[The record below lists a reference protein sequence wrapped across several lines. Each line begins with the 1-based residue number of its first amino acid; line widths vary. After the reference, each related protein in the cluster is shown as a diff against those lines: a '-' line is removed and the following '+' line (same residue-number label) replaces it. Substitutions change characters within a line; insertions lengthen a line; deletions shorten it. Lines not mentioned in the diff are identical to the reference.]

1 MSTTDS
7 RGSKRRRALQM
18 AAVLVLLIAI
28 PASASHRFEDVSS
41 RDLGHAEISRI
52 AEAGVTVG
60 CNPPAS
66 DEFCPDRLVP
76 RWQMAVFLDRIAG
89 RSATATSV
97 TTLRSAGSGLI
108 GGTPVT
114 VDLLSGGQG
123 SAVGQTTVDGSV
135 TVTSDGAGC
144 PCEVEAFLY
153 RVRDDR
159 KVGASVYG
167 QLPAAAGSA
176 ASAVT
181 LALSG
186 GLGQGSDRTEVYA
199 VGVFVEGAP
208 GNAKAT
214 GSINASWT
222 PYDGG

>member
-1 MSTTDS
+1 MPTTDT
-7 RGSKRRRALQM
+7 RASKRRRAMQM

-41 RDLGHAEISRI
+41 RRTGHAEISRI
-52 AEAGVTVG
+52 AEAGITVG
-60 CNPPAS
+60 CNPP
-66 DEFCPDRLVP
+66 EQTRYCPDELVP
-76 RWQMAVFLDRIAG
+76 RWQMAIFLDRTAG
-89 RSATATSV
+89 RSASATSV
-97 TTLRSAGSGLI
+97 TTLRSAGTGLL

-114 VDLLSGGQG
+114 VDLLSGGEG
-123 SAVGQTTVDGSV
+123 SAVGQTTLDGTV

-159 KVGASVYG
+159 KIGASVYG
-167 QLPAAAGSA
+167 QLPVTAGSA

-186 GLGQGSDRTEVYA
+186 GLGQSSDRTEVYA
-199 VGVFVEGAP
+199 IGVFVEGAP

-214 GSINASWT
+214 GSVNASWT